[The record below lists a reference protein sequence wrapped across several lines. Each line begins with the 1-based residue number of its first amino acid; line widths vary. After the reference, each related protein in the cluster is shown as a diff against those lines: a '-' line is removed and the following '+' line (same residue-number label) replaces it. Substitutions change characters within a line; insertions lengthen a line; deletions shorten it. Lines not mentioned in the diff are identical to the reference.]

1 MTRMELPQHSPLA
14 DAASAHWPLP
24 AAESLRDELVAA
36 YADPSRHYHDVRHLT
51 EVLERL
57 DALAAAGVAFDQTAV
72 VLAAWFHDSV
82 YDGERDAEERSAAW
96 AEDALPGFVP
106 ERIVAEVAR
115 LVRMTEQHA
124 PDDDDLDAC
133 ALSDADLGILAADA
147 VRYEEYAQ
155 AIREEYAHLTDAEF
169 AAGRAQVLE
178 SLLAKEKLF
187 HTSYARAQWE
197 QPARANMERELAS
210 WR

>member
-1 MTRMELPQHSPLA
+1 MELPQHSPLA
-14 DAASAHWPLP
+14 DAARALWPLP
-24 AAESLRDELVAA
+24 AAESLRDDLIAA
-36 YADPSRHYHDVRHLT
+36 YADASRHYHDVRHLT

-57 DALAAAGVAFDQTAV
+57 DALATAGVAFDRTSV
-72 VLAAWFHDSV
+72 VLAAWFHDAI

-96 AEDALPGFVP
+96 AEDALPGLVP

-124 PDDDDLDAC
+124 PDDDDVDAC

-147 VRYEEYAQ
+147 ARYQEYAQ
-155 AIREEYAHLTDAEF
+155 AIREEYAHLSDAEF

-178 SLLAKEKLF
+178 GLLAKERLF
-187 HTSYARAQWE
+187 HTTFARNQWE
-197 QPARANMERELAS
+197 LPARANMERELAS
-210 WR
+210 RR